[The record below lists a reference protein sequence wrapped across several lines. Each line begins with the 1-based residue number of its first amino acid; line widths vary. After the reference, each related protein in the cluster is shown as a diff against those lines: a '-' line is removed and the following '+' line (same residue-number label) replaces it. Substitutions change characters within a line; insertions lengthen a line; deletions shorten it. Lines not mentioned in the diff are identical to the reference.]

1 MVPCLP
7 YLSFGGHFNGIVL
20 DPISLLSWLLASV
33 VSLTQLGRGNLSQG
47 IASRWLVCGHGRGTF
62 YIIIINL
69 YRRVSAYCGSAIH
82 EQVDLCC
89 IRKEVEQDRGKKLV
103 RSISSWCPPVSA
115 SSFFLE
121 FLPFSLMIDYI
132 HLSQI
137 NTSPFLYLVIL
148 DGRLVIVNVIFM
160 WVVYFFVFVETSLV
174 VLWHG
179 IELLMNL
186 LNLHLIVAWT

>member
-7 YLSFGGHFNGIVL
+7 YLSFGGHFNWMVL
-20 DPISLLSWLLASV
+20 DAISLLSWLASV
-33 VSLTQLGRGNLSQG
+33 VSLTQLGRGNRSQG
-47 IASRWLVCGHGRGTF
+47 IASRWLVCGHGHGAF
-62 YIIIINL
+62 YITIIINL

-82 EQVDLCC
+82 EQVDLGC
-89 IRKEVEQDRGKKLV
+89 IWKEVEQVRGKKLV
-103 RSISSWCPPVSA
+103 RSISLWFPSASA

-137 NTSPFLYLVIL
+137 NTSLFLYLVIL

-160 WVVYFFVFVETSLV
+160 WVVDFLYL
-174 VLWHG
+174 
-179 IELLMNL
+179 
-186 LNLHLIVAWT
+186 